1 MRRTFSIIITALLV
15 AAACFSV
22 AACGGKKEDYG
33 TLTIQDMTLVQGE
46 SSNVIYQFSDPD
58 KAEEI
63 TYSFDGNDIDIN
75 NDTVTAL
82 VGGKTVEVTA
92 KTEHHETTFTVTT
105 LIDYGKLTVDD
116 ITLEEGA
123 SVAITPHFSIPA
135 RAEEITYS
143 FDGNDIEIE
152 DGVVPARTA
161 GKTVVVTAKTAHHET
176 TFTVTT
182 TEIDYGTLT
191 ISDITGITTN
201 SNPVKIRATFSIPA
215 REEEI
220 TYSFEGNDIKI
231 EDGYV
236 TALVGGKTV
245 VVTAKT
251 AHHETTFTVT
261 TIIDYGALV
270 INDVYAW
277 VDYPA
282 SELDVIF
289 EYPEYKEDLTY
300 SYDETKLYIN
310 ETNQTVEAL
319 APGDFTVNVSSEHF
333 KTTFTVHAEVVDK
346 TTAEYDTSPYNA
358 KVAGYLSDWKKN
370 GVDGSTTLF
379 IGDSFFDGAYWGN
392 FYSDYAGKDVLRAG
406 VSSATTYDWEVF
418 TDSFLK
424 YTNPKNIAM
433 HIGTNNVYDDDKNAK
448 QTVSALQRMFYVIHA
463 ALPETKI
470 YWFNISQRTYNP
482 TEIGIVAAVNEEMKV
497 WCENR
502 SWITLVD
509 TSSKLTGDMLKD
521 NVHPKPENYY
531 IFVDELAKTDIV
543 INDAPIKQGVDFTAG
558 TFDKD
563 AATFTNTTTT
573 RTRAY
578 LMDGA
583 AEYKGNYAVSGSI
596 KFTSNG
602 NNPWVELLVN
612 KTPADD
618 WFDPSSALPVSVITF
633 LDGRSEIWGNYN
645 GGSKGALTNVANN
658 AFDFMVVV
666 YNGSVLFKVNDAVRI
681 LQDEAFRNAYFAFGT
696 ENAGLN
702 VANLKITINDDAAVQ
717 SIFNQNSP
725 TPSSSINDIVRDKS
739 QGVNDGSV
747 DIIYQNTS
755 LNRNYILQGKLEIS
769 DYGSNSHIVIK
780 FSGDENRLL
789 IWDDDS
795 NGTWGIGWACGTYV
809 NPSLTEDVFVK
820 PSDGSL
826 TLTWKLVVTASDAY
840 FYANDELRLVW
851 KNIPGNSVNLSS
863 QATTCK
869 FYEMTAMD
877 LTHDKEKYE
886 AEIAAMQDVI
896 DSYASLPSGVTRV

>member
-1 MRRTFSIIITALLV
+1 MRRTFSIVITALLV

-63 TYSFDGNDIDIN
+63 TYSFDGNDIDIK

-92 KTEHHETTFTVTT
+92 KTAHHETTFTVTT

-152 DGVVPARTA
+152 DGVVTALTA
-161 GKTVVVTAKTAHHET
+161 GKTVEVTAKTAHHET

-201 SNPVKIRATFSIPA
+201 SNPVKIRAKFSIPE

-277 VDYPA
+277 VDYPV

-319 APGDFTVNVSSEHF
+319 AKGDFTVNVSSEHF

-379 IGDSFFDGAYWGN
+379 IGDSFFDGAFWGN

-470 YWFNISQRTYNP
+470 YWFNISQRTYDTTN
-482 TEIGIVAAVNEEMKV
+482 IGIVAAVNEEMKV

-563 AATFTNTTTT
+563 AATFTNTTTK

-602 NNPWVELLVN
+602 INPWVELLVN

-633 LDGRSEIWGNYN
+633 FDGRSEIWGNYN
-645 GGSKGALTNVANN
+645 GGNKGALTNVANN

-702 VANLKITINDDAAVQ
+702 VTNLKITINDDAAVQ

-769 DYGSNSHIVIK
+769 DYGSNSHIAIK
-780 FSGDENRLL
+780 FSGDENRIL

-809 NPSLTEDVFVK
+809 YPSLTEDVFVK
-820 PSDGSL
+820 PSDGPL

-840 FYANDELRLVW
+840 FYVNDELRLVW

-863 QATTCK
+863 ESTTCK

>member
-1 MRRTFSIIITALLV
+1 MRRTFSIVITALLV

-63 TYSFDGNDIDIN
+63 TYSFDGNDIDIK

-82 VGGKTVEVTA
+82 VGGKTVKVTA

-123 SVAITPHFSIPA
+123 SVAITPHFSLPA

-152 DGVVPARTA
+152 DGVVTALTA
-161 GKTVVVTAKTAHHET
+161 GKTVEVTAKTAHHET

-201 SNPVKIRATFSIPA
+201 SNPVKIRAKFSIPA

-245 VVTAKT
+245 EVTAKT

-277 VDYPA
+277 VDYPV

-319 APGDFTVNVSSEHF
+319 APGNFTVNVSSEHF

-379 IGDSFFDGAYWGN
+379 IGDSFFDGAFWGN

-521 NVHPKPENYY
+521 SVHPKPENYY

-563 AATFTNTTTT
+563 AAKFTNTTTK

-602 NNPWVELLVN
+602 YNPWVELLVN

-702 VANLKITINDDAAVQ
+702 VTNLKITINDDAAVQ

-780 FSGDENRLL
+780 FSGDENRIL

-795 NGTWGIGWACGTYV
+795 NGTWGIRWACGTYV
-809 NPSLTEDVFVK
+809 NPSLTGDVFVK
-820 PSDGSL
+820 PSDGPL

-877 LTHDKEKYE
+877 LTHDKEKYK